1 MAKPPAKAPLRGV
14 DAPPEDFA
22 QVPPRNL
29 HDTSDI
35 RFVMVEMGKLTER
48 LDGLIAAVEK
58 LPPAIEKSAE
68 RQTAD
73 MKERFVE
80 VKADIKDSRE
90 KIQGLTNDISTF
102 KGGLKTAHLFYAL
115 VLVAFGAF
123 LTWYLRPTPQTH
135 SPVPQV
141 STEGAETA
149 VQKEGAAEATP
160 VVESVPRE
168 AAKPK
173 P

>member
-1 MAKPPAKAPLRGV
+1 VAKPPAKTPLRGV
-14 DAPPEDFA
+14 DVPPEDFA

-48 LDGLIAAVEK
+48 LDGLVAAVDK

-68 RQTAD
+68 KHTAD

-80 VKADIKDSRE
+80 VKADLKESRE
-90 KIQGLTNDISTF
+90 KIQGLANDISAF

-115 VLVAFGAF
+115 ALVAFGAF
-123 LTWYLRPTPQTH
+123 LTWYLRSPPQA
-135 SPVPQV
+135 PAPQA
-141 STEGAETA
+141 STGIVETGTT
-149 VQKEGAAEATP
+149 QGAAEAAP
-160 VVESVPRE
+160 VVDAVPGE
-168 AAKPK
+168 TVKPK
-173 P
+173 PRG